1 MNKATQQALLAAT
14 QGIHQRVVFGDEARK
29 QLFEGASI
37 LAKAVASTMGPSGH
51 NVTIDATIGAP
62 LITKDGVTV
71 ARSINLKDRLQS
83 MGAELIKEVASKT
96 NDIAG
101 DGTTTATVLAHAMF
115 KEGIKMISSGRD
127 SVQVKRGMD
136 LATEE
141 VLKAL
146 KQLATPVRSKTDI
159 VNVGTISANGDVN
172 IGELLA
178 EAIEKVGEDGIIT
191 VEPGKSTST
200 ILEVVEG
207 LQFDGGYLSPY
218 FVTNSEKNTV
228 ELENP
233 LVLATNRKI
242 SSLDELF
249 PILEKIANADRSL
262 LIIADDVEGPALQTL
277 IVNRL
282 KGNLMCCAVKAPSY
296 GDNRTD
302 ILGDIACVVGGTVLD
317 ASSPLQLK
325 NLELEH
331 LGLAAKVVVTR
342 TSTTIVGSPDPELK
356 EKVEERVRTLRAAL
370 AQDGTLDD
378 LRIDRYRKRLA
389 KLAGGVAVVKVG
401 GSTETEILERKDRVE
416 DAHNATIAAVKEGI
430 VPGGGCALFY
440 AAKIAEKELKKV
452 HEQRGD
458 VGAGIDVI
466 LNACRSPLFTIVS
479 NTGKSPEVVANQL
492 ETAMNTYNA
501 EVTSPGGELSDFQKD
516 FFPGLGKL
524 HFGYNAAT
532 CKFQDLVAGGI
543 IDPVKVTRCA
553 LEHAS
558 SVVGL
563 MLTCDSVILNEK
575 EAPMSGDEE

>member
-1 MNKATQQALLAAT
+1 MNKVTQQALLSAT
-14 QGIHQRVVFGDEARK
+14 QGVHQRVVFGDEARK
-29 QLFEGASI
+29 ELFEGASI
-37 LAKAVASTMGPSGH
+37 LARAVASTMGPSGH
-51 NVTIDATIGAP
+51 NVTLDTTIGAP

-71 ARSINLKDRLQS
+71 ARSINLPDRLQS
-83 MGAELIKEVASKT
+83 MGAELFKEVASKT

-115 KEGIKMISSGRD
+115 KEGIKMVSSGRD

-136 LATEE
+136 LATEA
-141 VLKAL
+141 VLNTL
-146 KQLATPVRSKTDI
+146 KQIATPVQSKKDI
-159 VNVGTISANGDVN
+159 INVGTISANGDTN

-191 VEPGKSTST
+191 VEPGKSTAT
-200 ILEVVEG
+200 VLEVVEG

-233 LVLATNRKI
+233 LILTTSRKI
-242 SSLDELF
+242 SSLDEFF
-249 PILEKIANADRSL
+249 PILDKIANVDRAL
-262 LIIADDVEGPALQTL
+262 LVIADDVEGPALQTM

-296 GDNRTD
+296 GENRTD

-317 ASSPLQLK
+317 SSSAIQLK
-325 NLELEH
+325 TMELEH
-331 LGLAAKVVVTR
+331 LGDAAKVVVSR
-342 TSTTIVGSPDPELK
+342 TSTTIVGIPDPEFK
-356 EKVEERVRTLRAAL
+356 EKVEERVKALRASL
-370 AQDGTLDD
+370 SHDGTLDD
-378 LRIDRYRKRLA
+378 LHIDRYRKRLA

-401 GSTETEILERKDRVE
+401 GATETEILERKDRVE

-440 AAKIAEKELKKV
+440 AAKLAEQELKKGEE
-452 HEQRGD
+452 HRGD
-458 VGAGIDVI
+458 IGAGIDVI
-466 LNACRSPLFTIVS
+466 LNACRAPLFTIVS
-479 NTGKSPEVVANQL
+479 NTGKSGEVVANQL
-492 ETAMNTYNA
+492 ENAMSTYVA
-501 EVTSPGGELSDFQKD
+501 EVASSGGKLSDFQKD
-516 FFPGLGKL
+516 FFPGLEKL
-524 HFGYNAAT
+524 HYGYNAAT
-532 CKFQDLVAGGI
+532 SKFQDLVAGGI

-563 MLTCDSVILNEK
+563 MLTCDSVVINEK
-575 EAPMSGDEE
+575 EAAQSAGEE

>member
-14 QGIHQRVVFGDEARK
+14 QGIHQKVVFGDEARK
-29 QLFEGASI
+29 QLFDGASI
-37 LAKAVASTMGPSGH
+37 LAQAVASTMGPSGH
-51 NVTIDATIGAP
+51 NVTIDTTIGAP

-101 DGTTTATVLAHAMF
+101 DGTTTATVLAHAML
-115 KEGIKMISSGRD
+115 KEGIKMISSGRN
-127 SVQVKRGMD
+127 SIYVKKGMD

-141 VLKAL
+141 VLKNL
-146 KQLATPVRSKTDI
+146 KEIATPVQSKKDI
-159 VNVGTISANGDVN
+159 VNIGTISANGDSN

-207 LQFDGGYLSPY
+207 LQFDNGYLSPY

-228 ELENP
+228 ELESP
-233 LVLATNRKI
+233 LILVTNRKI
-242 SSLDELF
+242 SSLDELY
-249 PILEKIANADRSL
+249 PILEKVANADRAI
-262 LIIADDVEGPALQTL
+262 LIIADDVEGPALQTM

-302 ILGDIACVVGGTVLD
+302 ILGDISCVVGGTVLD
-317 ASSPLQLK
+317 SSSAMQLK
-325 NLELEH
+325 NLDLEH
-331 LGLAAKVVVTR
+331 LGVATKVVISR
-342 TSTTIVGSPDPELK
+342 SSTTIVGVPDPDLK
-356 EKVEERVRTLRAAL
+356 QKVEDRVKTLRAAL
-370 AQDGTLDD
+370 SQDGTLDE

-401 GSTETEILERKDRVE
+401 GATETEILERKDRVE

-440 AAKIAEKELKKV
+440 AAKLVEKSLLADGV
-452 HEQRGD
+452 YSDMR
-458 VGAGIDVI
+458 AGMEVI
-466 LNACRSPLFTIVS
+466 LNACKAPLHTIVS
-479 NTGKSPEVVANQL
+479 NTGKSAEVVMNQL
-492 ETAMNTYNA
+492 ESAI
-501 EVTSPGGELSDFQKD
+501 SHHDQFGGILTDYQLD
-516 FFPGLGKL
+516 LLPGLDKF
-524 HFGYNAAT
+524 HYGYNAAT
-532 CKFQDLVAGGI
+532 GKFQNLVASGI

-563 MLTCDSVILNEK
+563 MLTCDSVIINEK
-575 EAPMSGDEE
+575 DSPMTGAQEE

>member
-14 QGIHQRVVFGDEARK
+14 QGIHQKVVFGDEARK
-29 QLFEGASI
+29 QLFDGASI
-37 LAKAVASTMGPSGH
+37 LAQAVASTMGPSGH
-51 NVTIDATIGAP
+51 NVTIDTTIGAP

-101 DGTTTATVLAHAMF
+101 DGTTTATVLAHAML
-115 KEGIKMISSGRD
+115 KEGIKMISSGRN
-127 SVQVKRGMD
+127 SIYVKKGMD

-141 VLKAL
+141 VLKNL
-146 KQLATPVRSKTDI
+146 KEIATPVQSKKDI
-159 VNVGTISANGDVN
+159 VNIGTISANGDSN

-207 LQFDGGYLSPY
+207 LQFDNGYLSPY

-228 ELENP
+228 ELESP
-233 LVLATNRKI
+233 LILVTNRKI
-242 SSLDELF
+242 SSLDELY
-249 PILEKIANADRSL
+249 PILEKVANADRAI
-262 LIIADDVEGPALQTL
+262 LIIADDVEGPALQTM

-302 ILGDIACVVGGTVLD
+302 ILGDISCVVGGTVLD
-317 ASSPLQLK
+317 SSSAMQLK
-325 NLELEH
+325 NLDLEH
-331 LGLAAKVVVTR
+331 LGVATKVVISR
-342 TSTTIVGSPDPELK
+342 SSTTIVGVPDPDLK
-356 EKVEERVRTLRAAL
+356 QKVEDRVKTLRAAL
-370 AQDGTLDD
+370 SQDGTLDE

-401 GSTETEILERKDRVE
+401 GATETEILERKDRVE

-440 AAKIAEKELKKV
+440 AAKLVEKSLLADGV
-452 HEQRGD
+452 YSDIR
-458 VGAGIDVI
+458 AGMEVI
-466 LNACRSPLFTIVS
+466 LNACKAPLHTIVS
-479 NTGKSPEVVANQL
+479 NTGKSAEVVMNQL
-492 ETAMNTYNA
+492 ESAI
-501 EVTSPGGELSDFQKD
+501 SHHDQFGGILTDHQLD
-516 FFPGLGKL
+516 LLPGLDKF
-524 HFGYNAAT
+524 HYGYNAAT
-532 CKFQDLVAGGI
+532 GKFQNLVASGI

-563 MLTCDSVILNEK
+563 MLTCDSVIINEK
-575 EAPMSGDEE
+575 DSPMTGDQEE